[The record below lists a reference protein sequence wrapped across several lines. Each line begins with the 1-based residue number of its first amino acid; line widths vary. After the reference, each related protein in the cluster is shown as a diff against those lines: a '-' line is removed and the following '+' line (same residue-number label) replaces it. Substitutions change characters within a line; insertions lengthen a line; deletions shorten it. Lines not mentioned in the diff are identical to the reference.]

1 MWCFR
6 LHEKLG
12 GREAQDHP
20 LEVDLRSD
28 DKIPA
33 TMPIIMAGHF
43 AEG

>member
-12 GREAQDHP
+12 GREAQDCPPELDSH
-20 LEVDLRSD
+20 SD
-28 DKIPA
+28 YKIPA
-33 TMPIIMAGHF
+33 TMPIMAEHF